1 MNRKKLWV
9 ALIVAGITG
18 LAASLLTVNYLRR
31 PAPAVA
37 AEQPATGTVVV
48 AATPLALGTFLTEA
62 HVKAVP
68 WHAGTLPEGYFAS
81 VKDVVGRGLV
91 VDMAANEPILG
102 SKLAP
107 EGAGGGLPVVIP
119 EGKRAVSVKVD
130 EVVGVAGFVLPGTR
144 VDVLV
149 TLDPETEGEGRPKPA
164 TTRVILQNV
173 QVIASGQK
181 IEKDE
186 EGKPQTVTVITL
198 LVTPDESEKL
208 TLAATEG
215 KIQMALRNAMDN
227 DSVRTEGIQTGEL
240 VSGPIKPAPAAAPA
254 PAPRRPSAAAPRPST
269 QVEVILGDKR
279 SKETF

>member
-1 MNRKKLWV
+1 MNRKKLLV
-9 ALIVAGITG
+9 ALVVAGITG
-18 LAASLLTVNYLRR
+18 LAASMLTFNYLKR
-31 PAPAVA
+31 PMPAVA

-48 AATPLALGTFLTEA
+48 ATAPLPLGTFLTEQ
-62 HVKAVP
+62 HVKVVA
-68 WHAGTLPEGYFAS
+68 WSAGTLPTGFFATE
-81 VKDVVGRGLV
+81 KDVVGRGLI
-91 VDMAANEPILG
+91 VDVAANEPILAT
-102 SKLAP
+102 KLAP

-144 VDVLV
+144 VDVIV
-149 TLDPETEGEGRPKPA
+149 TLDPETEGEVEKPA

-198 LVTPDESEKL
+198 LVTPEESEKL
-208 TLAATEG
+208 TLASTEG
-215 KIQMALRNAMDN
+215 KIQMALRNAMDM
-227 DSVRTEGIQTGEL
+227 DSVATFGVHAAEL
-240 VSGPIKPAPAAAPA
+240 VGESRQPAAAPA
-254 PAPRRPSAAAPRPST
+254 PRRAAAPRPST
-269 QVEVILGDKR
+269 QVEVILGDKK

>member
-1 MNRKKLWV
+1 MNRKKLLV
-9 ALIVAGITG
+9 ALVVAGITG
-18 LAASLLTVNYLRR
+18 LAASMLTFNYLKR
-31 PAPAVA
+31 PMPAVA
-37 AEQPATGTVVV
+37 AEQLPTGTVVV
-48 AATPLALGTFLTEA
+48 ATAPLPLGTFLTEQ
-62 HVKAVP
+62 HVKTVP
-68 WHAGTLPEGYFAS
+68 WGAGTLPQGYFATEKE
-81 VKDVVGRGLV
+81 VIGRGLV
-91 VDMAANEPILG
+91 VDVAANEPILA

-144 VDVLV
+144 VDVIV
-149 TLDPETEGEGRPKPA
+149 TLDPETEGEAEKPA

-198 LVTPDESEKL
+198 LVTPEESEKL
-208 TLAATEG
+208 TLASTEG
-215 KIQMALRNAMDN
+215 KIQMALRNAMDM
-227 DSVRTEGIQTGEL
+227 DSVTTAGVHAAEL
-240 VSGPIKPAPAAAPA
+240 VGGPSLPAA
-254 PAPRRPSAAAPRPST
+254 PAPRRAAAAPRPST
-269 QVEVILGDKR
+269 QVEVILGDKK

>member
-1 MNRKKLWV
+1 MNRKKLWI
-9 ALIVAGITG
+9 ALLLAGFTG
-18 LAASLLTVNYLRR
+18 LAASMLTFNYLRR
-31 PAPAVA
+31 PLPTMAA
-37 AEQPATGTVVV
+37 AEPATGTVVV
-48 AATPLALGTFLTEA
+48 AAGQLPLGTYLTEED
-62 HVKAVP
+62 VKQVAWP
-68 WHAGTLPEGYFAS
+68 AGSLPEGYFAS
-81 VKDVVGRGLV
+81 EEQVVGRGLMV
-91 VDMAANEPILG
+91 NVAANEPIIA

-149 TLDPETEGEGRPKPA
+149 TMNPETEGEGSSPA
-164 TTRVILQNV
+164 ATRVILQNV

-186 EGKPQTVTVITL
+186 EGTPQTVTVITL
-198 LVTPDESEKL
+198 LVTPEESEKL

-215 KIQMALRNAMDN
+215 KIQMALRNAMDM
-227 DSVRTEGIQTGEL
+227 DSVRTTGVHTREL
-240 VSGPIKPAPAAAPA
+240 VRESSAPPPPPPAARVAV
-254 PAPRRPSAAAPRPST
+254 PRPRT

-279 SKETF
+279 STETF

>member
-9 ALIVAGITG
+9 ALAVAGVTG
-18 LAASLLTVNYLRR
+18 LAASMLTFNYLKR
-31 PAPAVA
+31 PIAAVSA
-37 AEQPATGTVVV
+37 SEPATGTVVV
-48 AATPLALGTFLTEA
+48 AAGPLALGTYLTEQ
-62 HVKAVP
+62 HVKVVAWP
-68 WHAGTLPEGYFAS
+68 AGNVPEGYFSSKAQ
-81 VKDVVGRGLV
+81 VVGRGLV
-91 VDMAANEPILG
+91 VDMAANEPMIA

-149 TLDPETEGEGRPKPA
+149 TLDPETEAGSEAPA

-198 LVTPDESEKL
+198 LVTPEESEKL

-215 KIQMALRNAMDN
+215 QIQLALRNAMDM
-227 DSVRTEGIQTGEL
+227 DSVATEGVHTREL
-240 VSGPIKPAPAAAPA
+240 VREPAGAPPAPQRRVS
-254 PAPRRPSAAAPRPST
+254 APRLVT
-269 QVEVILGDKR
+269 KVDVILGDKR
-279 SKETF
+279 STETF